1 MIYPNTT
8 IFALSTA
15 PQRSAIG
22 VIRVSGAEAV
32 DIVDKIFSRDISASD
47 QGLYHGFILDGDE
60 KVDEVMLSIFRGPKS
75 FTGEDTVE
83 ISCHG
88 GAVVISAVC
97 ELLSKNGAVP
107 AKNGEFT
114 QRAFLNGKLDLTQA
128 EAIIDL
134 IDAETRE
141 EASNAV
147 KSLGGVMA
155 GKIQNIRQP
164 LVELSA
170 KLFAFIDYPDDE
182 IEDTEYEE
190 IKNAINKAISDS
202 KRILDTYSYGRYV
215 RNGIKTVIAGTP
227 NVGKSSLLNA
237 LSGYERSI
245 VTDISGTTRDV
256 VEETVVFGGMKLI
269 LTDTAGIR
277 ETDDVVESIGVRKS
291 YEQLEQADLIICV
304 FDGSREMS
312 AEDAEIAE
320 KIKTLNAVKIAA
332 VNKTDLSDKFDY
344 DLSAFEN
351 VIHISAKNKTGIEAL
366 ENLVKTAFA
375 FNAPSDGSFMTNAR
389 QYDVLCRA
397 VALLENAVANMGITP
412 DALLYD
418 IEQAISVLG
427 ELTGETASESILQNI
442 FSRFC
447 VGK

>member
-1 MIYPNTT
+1 
-8 IFALSTA
+8 
-15 PQRSAIG
+15 
-22 VIRVSGAEAV
+22 
-32 DIVDKIFSRDISASD
+32 
-47 QGLYHGFILDGDE
+47 
-60 KVDEVMLSIFRGPKS
+60 
-75 FTGEDTVE
+75 
-83 ISCHG
+83 
-88 GAVVISAVC
+88 
-97 ELLSKNGAVP
+97 VP

-147 KSLGGVMA
+147 KTLGGAMA
-155 GKIQNIRQP
+155 GKIKNIRQP

-190 IKNAINKAISDS
+190 IKNAINTAISDS
-202 KRILDTYSYGRYV
+202 KKILDTYSYGRYV

-237 LSGYERSI
+237 LAGYERSI

-256 VEETVVFGGMKLI
+256 VEETVVFGGMKLV

-304 FDGSREMS
+304 FDGSREMN
-312 AEDAEIAE
+312 AEDVEIVE
-320 KIKTLNAVKIAA
+320 KIKNLNAVKIAA
-332 VNKTDLSDKFDY
+332 LNKTDISDKFDY
-344 DLSAFEN
+344 DLTGFEN
-351 VIHISAKNKTGIEAL
+351 IIHISAKNKTGIEEL
-366 ENLVKTAFA
+366 ETLVRESFA
-375 FNAPSDGSFMTNAR
+375 FNAPSDGSFMTNTR

-397 VALLENAVANMGITP
+397 VALLENAVDNMGITP